1 MAMENLLKCLVR
13 DSQALGR
20 GFLHIKQQS
29 QVALEMLESQTGLM
43 QSTPHELREKCFI
56 SLHSALVSNS
66 GHLLKLGLM
75 GVQKLLRDNHFVSK
89 HCDPP
94 DDSQW
99 LLSQLLDCLSF
110 PSWVK
115 VSEEVQ
121 IEMTKIYISFACLES
136 KFLNLNAHVIV
147 DLLTRLLDMGQS
159 GGIRSRKHQVALQTA
174 SVQNLQTFGKN
185 IAISVTLNPQNLVP
199 GDCDVNQVIPI
210 IQFLCDKLED
220 GLVTAQV
227 FPVEFSLE
235 SIQAL
240 LSNLPDGVV
249 LNSRSHSFV
258 WRTLCPTLLKL
269 VGVPCPNAPATTDS
283 KISELRCVASI
294 GCELLRLFG
303 NVNVLRAPLESLFHR
318 LLVTDHIATRI
329 EMFKTIKEVFSK
341 PHRLLVI
348 GGPFLVEGS
357 NQETFPEPNEFGIL
371 RVLFDGME
379 ESMQTDNV
387 ELRTIVLTCANTLLT
402 SLLSLTGSPTSV
414 QISDSFMEKI
424 NLLYDDLESC
434 DYIGALSY
442 PTRLRLPKT
451 YEQLLKDQTTIPV
464 KPPTIMID
472 LTHLL
477 EDEEAAETV
486 VANNDDDNCSTTS
499 GVTEGPEI
507 VDQDVESVDK
517 EPENDIELFGA
528 NDGYAARSN
537 HVDLE
542 RLAARKFL
550 EDLQSF
556 IPNLGSWRS
565 PLEVD
570 LALQQF
576 ASNYC
581 EDAGQDH
588 VIFNAD
594 GIYLATYVTLL
605 LNFELAK
612 REYYPSRTGFVAQ
625 SEDDFIAS
633 VLNSGI
639 LVYLTPEFLAELYQG
654 VLVSDVIGNA
664 GFNVNADSNTSMM
677 FSCAFINLLTDVR
690 QVKCPEQATC
700 FLSDCRKLHFAF
712 TPNFLLREPR
722 RQAGLKFARRLLT
735 CFWDSF
741 LFIYSNGVSPTS
753 NETDNQAI
761 SQALECLQN
770 AAKLANILG
779 LQDRSGTIFSL
790 LASVACGNPQLGS
803 ALVRQKSSLKNRLMK
818 ARLAGLISKPVFDI
832 DLPHILSLDVVLN
845 KGLELASYNKEAWTH
860 ILRCCLYVTELERR
874 VYQSRKT
881 DRFKVATQLKQYTS
895 KIKWKLRNS
904 VGSKDQQGDDLNLS
918 SAAFGGLDDESSS
931 TDSYSFLT
939 AASQLP
945 NNDNDIQQL
954 LDKAVKCD
962 NYRNT
967 GQLDSKL
974 LARIIG
980 VLSERVDL
988 LMEDA
993 AAKLN
998 LKSLLLLIEEL
1009 CQLCHV
1015 QLNHLDEDNISLQCH
1030 WVLHRIGEVML
1041 RSVKTGRPLYHALHC
1056 WAIVGPTL
1064 LKAACSS
1071 DSAIAKTSVEILR
1084 SIISHVLQEQPEPL
1098 HFHFNEALFK
1108 PFEHVLCRENLDPD
1122 LQDQVMSSLC
1132 ELVECWSG
1140 EIRSGWRP
1148 LFACLRRWPP
1158 PPQGPTDICSTS
1170 RLIHSENISTV
1181 KEVLAA
1187 FVQQGGS
1194 HPLIFANAA
1203 MDAILCQ
1210 LHYLKCYRYVAELSD
1225 PALDNLQKFAKM
1237 LGQLCREPHQTPV
1250 FYSAMSLTFLP
1261 NECDFEPL
1269 IALALEHREQMD
1281 AEEYGCWS
1289 SLFEVLRPQSG
1300 HAVKLWENPTGIYK
1314 VFYLLLDGVTC
1325 CLTHAKDPVQKSI
1338 GEVVMATLIL
1348 LIDIQVHLQNISIAS
1363 SFLVLYCR
1371 VRVCSSLP
1379 EMFHS
1384 TWDESLVDWSVEH

>member
-1 MAMENLLKCLVR
+1 MAMENVLKCLIR

-29 QVALEMLESQTGLM
+29 QVALEMLESQTGLL
-43 QSTPHELREKCFI
+43 QSTPHELREKCFVA
-56 SLHSALVSNS
+56 LHSAFISNS

-94 DDSQW
+94 DDRQW

-110 PSWVK
+110 PCWVK
-115 VSEEVQ
+115 ISEEIQ
-121 IEMTKIYISFACLES
+121 IEMSKIYINFACLEP
-136 KFLNLNAHVIV
+136 KYLNLNAHVTV
-147 DLLTRLLDMGQS
+147 DLLTRLLDMGQN
-159 GGIRSRKHQVALQTA
+159 GGIRSRKHQLALQTA
-174 SVQNLQTFGKN
+174 SVQNLQTFAKN
-185 IAISVTLNPQNLVP
+185 IATSVTLNPQNVVP
-199 GDCDVNQVIPI
+199 GDCDVNQIIPI

-220 GLVTAQV
+220 GLVTSQL
-227 FPVEFSLE
+227 FPIEFSLE

-249 LNSRSHSFV
+249 LSSRSHSFV

-269 VGVPCPNAPATTDS
+269 VGVPCPNAPATTDCR
-283 KISELRCVASI
+283 ISDLRSVASI

-303 NVNVLRAPLESLFHR
+303 NVSVLRAPLESLFHR

-329 EMFKTIKEVFSK
+329 EIFKTIKEVFSK
-341 PHRLLVI
+341 SHRLLVI
-348 GGPFLVEGS
+348 GGPFLIEAN

-379 ESMQTDNV
+379 ESMQTENV

-402 SLLSLTGSPTSV
+402 SLLSLTVSPTSV
-414 QISDSFMEKI
+414 QMSDCFMEKI
-424 NLLYDDLESC
+424 NLLYDDLQSC

-442 PTRLRLPKT
+442 PTRLRMPKT
-451 YEQLLKDQTTIPV
+451 YEQLLKDQTNIPV
-464 KPPTIMID
+464 KPPTITID
-472 LTHLL
+472 LTHLM
-477 EDEEAAETV
+477 EDEEAKETMMI
-486 VANNDDDNCSTTS
+486 NNDEDNCSTAS

-507 VDQDVESVDK
+507 VDQDIESMDK
-517 EPENDIELFGA
+517 ESENEIELFGPI
-528 NDGYAARSN
+528 DGYAARSN

-576 ASNYC
+576 ASSYC
-581 EDAGQDH
+581 ESAGQEH

-612 REYYPSRTGFVAQ
+612 RDYYPSRTGFVAQ
-625 SEDDFIAS
+625 SEDDFVAS

-639 LVYLTPEFLAELYQG
+639 LVYLTPEFLAEVYQG
-654 VLVSDVIGNA
+654 VLVCDVIGNA
-664 GFNVNADSNTSMM
+664 GFHVNADSNTSMM
-677 FSCAFINLLTDVR
+677 SSCAFINLLTDVR
-690 QVKCPEQATC
+690 QVKCTEQATC

-779 LQDRSGTIFSL
+779 LQDRCGTIFSL

-818 ARLAGLISKPVFDI
+818 ARMAGLISKPLFDI

-874 VYQSRKT
+874 VYQSRKN
-881 DRFKVATQLKQYTS
+881 DKFKVTAQLKQYTS
-895 KIKWKLRNS
+895 KIKWKLSNS
-904 VGSKDQQGDDLNLS
+904 GSSKDQSNDDLNLAS
-918 SAAFGGLDDESSS
+918 TTFGGLDEDSSS

-945 NNDNDIQQL
+945 NSDNDIQQL
-954 LDKAVKCD
+954 LEKAVKCD
-962 NYRNT
+962 NYRNN
-967 GQLDSKL
+967 GQMDTKL
-974 LARIIG
+974 VARIIG

-1015 QLNHLDEDNISLQCH
+1015 QLSHLDEDNISLQCH

-1064 LKAACSS
+1064 LKAACSN

-1108 PFEHVLCRENLDPD
+1108 PFEHVLCRENLNPD

-1158 PPQGPTDICSTS
+1158 PPQGPADICSS
-1170 RLIHSENISTV
+1170 NRLIHSENISTV

-1187 FVQQGGS
+1187 FVQQGGGN
-1194 HPLIFANAA
+1194 PLIFANAA

-1225 PALDNLQKFAKM
+1225 PALDYLQKFAKM
-1237 LGQLCREPHQTPV
+1237 LGQLCVKSNQAPV
-1250 FYSAMSLTFLP
+1250 FYSAMSLTFLA

-1269 IALALEHREQMD
+1269 IALATEHRDQME
-1281 AEEYGCWS
+1281 AEDYGCWS
-1289 SLFEVLRPQSG
+1289 NLFDVPRPQCG
-1300 HAVKLWENPTGIYK
+1300 HAVKLWDNTTGIYK
-1314 VFYLLLDGVTC
+1314 VFYLLVDGITC

-1348 LIDIQVHLQNISIAS
+1348 LVDIQGLYGLPIRPIFARIIDFFPLTS
-1363 SFLVLYCR
+1363 SFCVFNLILFLLVC
-1371 VRVCSSLP
+1371 
-1379 EMFHS
+1379 FHAG
-1384 TWDESLVDWSVEH
+1384 L